1 MKFFKKNISGEK
13 YQSKLDALIIHMKNT
28 GFLNDKRVESAIKS
42 TPRHNFIPKSLL
54 DRSYENGPLPIMNG
68 QTISQPSVV
77 SRMTEWLDVKEGQKI
92 LEIRSGSGWQ
102 SAILSKLVGTGKIF
116 TIERHENLAN
126 FARENL
132 KRSDVKNVQVI
143 HDDGRLGLPDESP
156 FDRIIITAACK
167 EIPKIL
173 FEQLA
178 LNGLLLAPVGENIQ
192 SLKLLKKTTK
202 GIVEIK
208 NQEGYVFVPLV

>member
-13 YQSKLDALIIHMKNT
+13 YQSKLDALVIHMKNT

-42 TPRHNFIPKSLL
+42 IPRHNFIPKSLL
-54 DRSYENGPLPIMNG
+54 DRAYENVPLPIMNG

-77 SRMTEWLDVKEGQKI
+77 ARMTEWLDVKEGQKI
-92 LEIRSGSGWQ
+92 LEIGSGSGWQ

-167 EIPKIL
+167 AIPKIL

>member
-13 YQSKLDALIIHMKNT
+13 YQSKLDALVIHMKNT

-42 TPRHNFIPKSLL
+42 IPRHNFIPKSLL
-54 DRSYENGPLPIMNG
+54 DRAYENGPLPIMNG

-77 SRMTEWLDVKEGQKI
+77 ARMTEWLDVKEGQKI
-92 LEIRSGSGWQ
+92 LEIGSGSGWQ

-143 HDDGRLGLPDESP
+143 HDDGRLGLPDEAP

>member
-1 MKFFKKNISGEK
+1 MRFFKKNISGEK
-13 YQSKLDALIIHMKNT
+13 YQSKLDALVIHMKNT

-42 TPRHNFIPKSLL
+42 IPRHNFIPKSLL
-54 DRSYENGPLPIMNG
+54 DRAYENGPLPIMNG

-77 SRMTEWLDVKEGQKI
+77 ARMTEWLDVKEGQKI
-92 LEIRSGSGWQ
+92 LEIGSGSGWQ

-132 KRSDVKNVQVI
+132 KRSNVKNVQVI

-192 SLKLLKKTTK
+192 SLKLFKKTSK